1 MRNNESTLL
10 SPEMS
15 DETLCRLAQQSN
27 GSAAEDLVKRYT
39 RLVKTCARP
48 FFLAGADAEDVI
60 QEGMLGLMKAIR
72 EFDSTKGVPFNVF
85 ARLCIQRKI
94 YSATRSASALKHRPL
109 NQSMSLDRPLFEDLS
124 EMQAEN
130 VSLTTKKMNSMDMTE
145 VEQHAVDDLGM
156 VKMDNSQ
163 IEYVELTRPDV
174 VTVAHSE
181 HSLENVVSGLTEWF
195 SSIVEYIR

>member
-1 MRNNESTLL
+1 MAAIATR
-10 SPEMS
+10 
-15 DETLCRLAQQSN
+15 D
-27 GSAAEDLVKRYT
+27 SAAYKRYNEKLPAVT
-39 RLVKTCARP
+39 AESKSSLQ
-48 FFLAGADAEDVI
+48 LAKPPKKRRRKSLRRSVI
-60 QEGMLGLMKAIR
+60 LSILAAVG
-72 EFDSTKGVPFNVF
+72 
-85 ARLCIQRKI
+85 
-94 YSATRSASALKHRPL
+94 ASAYILYCQMQLPQL
-109 NQSMSLDRPLFEDLS
+109 SDNLS

-145 VEQHAVDDLGM
+145 VEQHAVNDLGM

-163 IEYVELTRPDV
+163 IEYVELTRPDA

>member
-1 MRNNESTLL
+1 MAAIATR
-10 SPEMS
+10 
-15 DETLCRLAQQSN
+15 D
-27 GSAAEDLVKRYT
+27 SAAYKRYNEKLPAVT
-39 RLVKTCARP
+39 SEGKNSLQ
-48 FFLAGADAEDVI
+48 LAKPPKKRRRKSLRRSVI
-60 QEGMLGLMKAIR
+60 LSILAAVG
-72 EFDSTKGVPFNVF
+72 
-85 ARLCIQRKI
+85 
-94 YSATRSASALKHRPL
+94 ASAYILYCQMQLTQLSAEVSK
-109 NQSMSLDRPLFEDLS
+109 QSDNLS

-145 VEQHAVDDLGM
+145 VEQHAVNDLGM

>member
-1 MRNNESTLL
+1 MAAIATR
-10 SPEMS
+10 
-15 DETLCRLAQQSN
+15 D
-27 GSAAEDLVKRYT
+27 SAAYKRYNEKLPEVKAEGKSSLQLVKPPKKR
-39 RLVKTCARP
+39 RRKSLRRNVILSI
-48 FFLAGADAEDVI
+48 LAAVG
-60 QEGMLGLMKAIR
+60 
-72 EFDSTKGVPFNVF
+72 
-85 ARLCIQRKI
+85 
-94 YSATRSASALKHRPL
+94 ASAYILYCQMQLTQLTAEVSK
-109 NQSMSLDRPLFEDLS
+109 QSDNLS

>member
-1 MRNNESTLL
+1 MAAIATR
-10 SPEMS
+10 
-15 DETLCRLAQQSN
+15 D
-27 GSAAEDLVKRYT
+27 SAAYKRYNEKLPAVT
-39 RLVKTCARP
+39 AESKSSLQ
-48 FFLAGADAEDVI
+48 LAKPPKKRRRKSLRRSVI
-60 QEGMLGLMKAIR
+60 LAVG
-72 EFDSTKGVPFNVF
+72 
-85 ARLCIQRKI
+85 
-94 YSATRSASALKHRPL
+94 ASAYILYCQMQLTQLTAEVSK
-109 NQSMSLDRPLFEDLS
+109 QSDNLS

-145 VEQHAVDDLGM
+145 VEQHAVNDLGM

-163 IEYVELTRPDV
+163 IEYVELTRPDA

>member
-1 MRNNESTLL
+1 
-10 SPEMS
+10 
-15 DETLCRLAQQSN
+15 
-27 GSAAEDLVKRYT
+27 
-39 RLVKTCARP
+39 
-48 FFLAGADAEDVI
+48 
-60 QEGMLGLMKAIR
+60 
-72 EFDSTKGVPFNVF
+72 
-85 ARLCIQRKI
+85 
-94 YSATRSASALKHRPL
+94 
-109 NQSMSLDRPLFEDLS
+109 
-124 EMQAEN
+124 
-130 VSLTTKKMNSMDMTE
+130 MNSMDMTE

>member
-1 MRNNESTLL
+1 MAAIATR
-10 SPEMS
+10 
-15 DETLCRLAQQSN
+15 D
-27 GSAAEDLVKRYT
+27 SAAYKRYNEK
-39 RLVKTCARP
+39 LPAVKAESKSSLQ
-48 FFLAGADAEDVI
+48 LAKPPKKRRRKSLRRSVI
-60 QEGMLGLMKAIR
+60 LSILAAVG
-72 EFDSTKGVPFNVF
+72 
-85 ARLCIQRKI
+85 
-94 YSATRSASALKHRPL
+94 ASAYILYCQMQLTQLTAEVSK
-109 NQSMSLDRPLFEDLS
+109 QSDNLS

-130 VSLTTKKMNSMDMTE
+130 VSLTTKKISMDMTE

>member
-1 MRNNESTLL
+1 MAAIATR
-10 SPEMS
+10 
-15 DETLCRLAQQSN
+15 D
-27 GSAAEDLVKRYT
+27 SAAYKRYNEK
-39 RLVKTCARP
+39 LPAVKAESKSSLQ
-48 FFLAGADAEDVI
+48 LAKPPKKRRRKSLRRSVILSILAAVGILYCQMQLTQLTAEVS
-60 QEGMLGLMKAIR
+60 K
-72 EFDSTKGVPFNVF
+72 
-85 ARLCIQRKI
+85 
-94 YSATRSASALKHRPL
+94 
-109 NQSMSLDRPLFEDLS
+109 QSDNLS

>member
-1 MRNNESTLL
+1 MAAIATR
-10 SPEMS
+10 
-15 DETLCRLAQQSN
+15 D
-27 GSAAEDLVKRYT
+27 SAAYKRYNEK
-39 RLVKTCARP
+39 LPAVKAESKSSLQ
-48 FFLAGADAEDVI
+48 LAKPPKKRRRKSLRRSVI
-60 QEGMLGLMKAIR
+60 LSILAAVG
-72 EFDSTKGVPFNVF
+72 
-85 ARLCIQRKI
+85 
-94 YSATRSASALKHRPL
+94 ASAYILYCQMQLTQLTAEVSK
-109 NQSMSLDRPLFEDLS
+109 QSDNLS

-181 HSLENVVSGLTEWF
+181 HSLESVVSGLTEWF

>member
-1 MRNNESTLL
+1 MAAIATR
-10 SPEMS
+10 
-15 DETLCRLAQQSN
+15 D
-27 GSAAEDLVKRYT
+27 SAAYKRYNEK
-39 RLVKTCARP
+39 LPAVKAESKSSLQ
-48 FFLAGADAEDVI
+48 LAKSPKKRRRKSLRRSVI
-60 QEGMLGLMKAIR
+60 LSILAAVG
-72 EFDSTKGVPFNVF
+72 
-85 ARLCIQRKI
+85 
-94 YSATRSASALKHRPL
+94 ASAYILYCQMQLTQLTAEVSK
-109 NQSMSLDRPLFEDLS
+109 QSDNLS

-156 VKMDNSQ
+156 VKMDNSH

>member
-1 MRNNESTLL
+1 MERWNEPMLEPWEREAAISAILDREMVSKPGLGPLL
-10 SPEMS
+10 HSALNAQVLFFGVVDCIFLS
-15 DETLCRLAQQSN
+15 ILAAV
-27 GSAAEDLVKRYT
+27 G
-39 RLVKTCARP
+39 
-48 FFLAGADAEDVI
+48 
-60 QEGMLGLMKAIR
+60 
-72 EFDSTKGVPFNVF
+72 
-85 ARLCIQRKI
+85 
-94 YSATRSASALKHRPL
+94 ASAYILYCQMQLTQLTAEVSK
-109 NQSMSLDRPLFEDLS
+109 QSDNLS

-145 VEQHAVDDLGM
+145 VEQHAVDNLGM

>member
-1 MRNNESTLL
+1 MAAIATR
-10 SPEMS
+10 
-15 DETLCRLAQQSN
+15 D
-27 GSAAEDLVKRYT
+27 SAAYKRYNEK
-39 RLVKTCARP
+39 LPEVKAEGKNSLQ
-48 FFLAGADAEDVI
+48 LAKPPKKRRRKSLRRNVI
-60 QEGMLGLMKAIR
+60 LSILAAVG
-72 EFDSTKGVPFNVF
+72 
-85 ARLCIQRKI
+85 
-94 YSATRSASALKHRPL
+94 ASAYILYCQMQLTQLTAEVSK
-109 NQSMSLDRPLFEDLS
+109 QSDNLS

>member
-1 MRNNESTLL
+1 MAAIATR
-10 SPEMS
+10 
-15 DETLCRLAQQSN
+15 D
-27 GSAAEDLVKRYT
+27 SAAYKRYNEK
-39 RLVKTCARP
+39 LPEVKAEGKSSLQ
-48 FFLAGADAEDVI
+48 LAKPPKKRRRKSLRRNVILSILAAVGATAYILYCQMQLTQLTAEVS
-60 QEGMLGLMKAIR
+60 K
-72 EFDSTKGVPFNVF
+72 
-85 ARLCIQRKI
+85 
-94 YSATRSASALKHRPL
+94 
-109 NQSMSLDRPLFEDLS
+109 QSDNLS